1 MSKLKLEH
9 GLAAVEPLR
18 RAVNLEPH
26 FVEAWIALAEVR
38 ASGTASQLPML
49 ITNKPKFGQPERRF
63 REQNESN

>member
-49 ITNKPKFGQPERRF
+49 ITNKPKFG
-63 REQNESN
+63 